1 MNWWSAIMEAVPAMG
16 LFAGAVGLL
25 LWVALALPG
34 ISARGKMGLALG
46 LVGCGVFGSQVVGIV
61 GNASFVP
68 GPPVFKYGP
77 SRAEIDDKVSAR
89 VWALSD
95 AQAVKSPGD
104 WMRATDA
111 ERAKYLPPR
120 DATWFYIGGMA
131 VGVLSVAAFA
141 LRARKALGCSR
152 VAPDWI
158 LEILGEVDQSP
169 AKGRECLLA
178 LSDSATV
185 PWSLAPKWI
194 VLPSAAI
201 DWPEQEVRLALRH
214 EVAHLRKG
222 HGFATLGAALLACLG
237 WCFPWM
243 WPLPRLI
250 RNLAERAADE
260 SVLAHGGDRIAYA
273 ELLLRLGREVS
284 GVPRTALPMVESGG
298 LKSRVSQILHGR
310 LESKDWGRR
319 GVVAGIFLASLLGL
333 MIGLSAR
340 SYGMQSVAGTKP
352 YQRILELTPQ
362 NRFRAKD
369 RDGFTCQ
376 VESLVQMRDGKLM
389 RWTPAGGWVQNT
401 EELGLYQGSIE
412 SGNVL
417 LTAKIDGWPS
427 IEGDRAYSL
436 SNGNAVA
443 WDGRVSTMIYSLNVA
458 RGLTD
463 LVYSRSPWQ
472 EVGRMELGGVPQG
485 RIAGFKGLK
494 FRQMDQ
500 ISRNDLAEHEFL
512 VDYGQI
518 MVPSTPPFEFSYDWQ
533 VIDRGATDRRV
544 VFVMKDGRR
553 EATRQFMVDQRASMR
568 ETWRA
573 YVDGKDVAA
582 VVMEERPVLRLD
594 ISGLPCAQ

>member
-1 MNWWSAIMEAVPAMG
+1 MEAVPAMG

-25 LWVALALPG
+25 VWVVLALPG
-34 ISARGKMGLALG
+34 VSARGKMGLALG
-46 LVGCGVFGSQVVGIV
+46 LIGCGVLGAQVVGIV
-61 GNASFVP
+61 GNAIFVP

-77 SRAEIDDKVSAR
+77 SRAEIDNKVAAR
-89 VWALSD
+89 VWALAD
-95 AQAVKSPGD
+95 EQVVKGPGD
-104 WMRATDA
+104 WTRATDA

-120 DATWFYIGGMA
+120 DATSFYIGGMA
-131 VGVLSVAAFA
+131 VGILFVAAFVV
-141 LRARKALGCSR
+141 RARRALGSAR
-152 VAPDWI
+152 AAPDWI
-158 LEILGEVDQSP
+158 LAMLGEVDQFP
-169 AKGRECLLA
+169 AKGRECRLA
-178 LSDSATV
+178 LSDSVTV

-194 VLPSAAI
+194 VLPSAAC
-201 DWPEQEVRLALRH
+201 DWPEHEVRLALRH
-214 EVAHLRKG
+214 EVAHLREG
-222 HGFATLGAALLACLG
+222 HGFATLGVALLACLG

-284 GVPRTALPMVESGG
+284 GVPRTALPMVDTGG
-298 LKSRVSQILHGR
+298 LKSRVAQILQGGHKG
-310 LESKDWGRR
+310 KDWGRR
-319 GVVAGIFLASLLGL
+319 GVVAGILVSSLLGL
-333 MIGLSAR
+333 MVGLSAR
-340 SYGMQSVAGTKP
+340 SYGMQSVAGTKSD
-352 YQRILELTPQ
+352 QRILELTPQ
-362 NRFRAKD
+362 NRFQAKD

-376 VESLVQMRDGKLM
+376 VESLVQKRDGKLM

-401 EELGLYQGSIE
+401 EELGLYQWSIE

-485 RIAGFKGLK
+485 RLSKFKGITYG
-494 FRQMDQ
+494 RIDQ
-500 ISRNDLAEHEFL
+500 TSRKDLAEHEFM

-518 MVPSTPPFEFSYDWQ
+518 MIPNTPPFEFGYDWQ

-544 VFVMKDGRR
+544 MLVMKDGRR
-553 EATRQFMVDQRASMR
+553 EATRQFMVDQGTSTR
-568 ETWRA
+568 EVWRA
-573 YVDGKDVAA
+573 YLDKKDVAA
-582 VVMEERPVLRLD
+582 VVMEERPVLQLD
-594 ISGLPCAQ
+594 ISGLPCSR